1 MSVKAFTAWEDVVE
15 LVDQGIIQKST
26 VDLLIKEV
34 GAEKSQTLTFDQFWR
49 LVTLLEEASDAAAD
63 RVSEDMDESDDGIDM
78 SPEEEEEMTRQVFD
92 DLKNPKTG
100 LVSSKKLK
108 NWGSIAEA
116 LDSGELSKGMLNS
129 AIKKVGAE
137 LDFEMFKQMM
147 TLLEVAMEE
156 RAEEDDVSDAPVVNV
171 TGKGFAKSAAAAP
184 VVEAA
189 AVAEAPKKAAAK
201 AAPAKES
208 DNEANAITKEIY
220 EELRGNVSDIIV
232 SHLHLL
238 VALA

>member
-1 MSVKAFTAWEDVVE
+1 MKAFTEWQDVVE

-63 RVSEDMDESDDGIDM
+63 KVSEDMDESDDGIDM

-108 NWGSIAEA
+108 NMSSIAEA

-137 LDFEMFKQMM
+137 LDFEMFKRMM
-147 TLLEVAMEE
+147 LLLEVAMEE
-156 RAEEDDVSDAPVVNV
+156 RAEEDDVSDAPAINV
-171 TGKGFAKSAAAAP
+171 TGKGFGKP
-184 VVEAA
+184 AA
-189 AVAEAPKKAAAK
+189 AVAAAVETSAAATVAETPKKATPK
-201 AAPAKES
+201 AAPVKES

-220 EELRGNVSDIIV
+220 EELRGNVSYLIT
-232 SHLHLL
+232 
-238 VALA
+238 

>member
-1 MSVKAFTAWEDVVE
+1 MKAFTAWEDVVE

-78 SPEEEEEMTRQVFD
+78 SPEEEEEMTRLVFD

-232 SHLHLL
+232 SHQHLL